1 MNISVNTKLITLLG
15 TPLSQS
21 FAARMQNR
29 GYEAAGLDMLY
40 FYTETDN
47 EHLGDIVNGLRYM
60 NFAGF
65 AVTKP
70 NKVKVL
76 EYLDELDP
84 LCRKMGSSNTVVRTP
99 EGRLIGYNTDGIG
112 FYTSIT
118 QEGGVSVDE
127 SVFFCIGSGGAGRAI
142 CSVLAYYGAKKIYI
156 TDIFEASSRSL
167 VHDIN
172 NNFAPVA
179 EFVPAGDF
187 SGVARC
193 NVVINASGIGMGAS
207 IGTSPMPEKYI
218 LPSQLYFDA
227 CYNPARTEFL
237 KNAEEKGCR
246 VLNGLGMSLY
256 QGAAQI
262 ELWTGQKAPLEA
274 MRQEL
279 LNILSEGK

>member
-1 MNISVNTKLITLLG
+1 MNIDINTKMVTLLG

-21 FAARMQNR
+21 FAARMQNK
-29 GYEAAGLDMLY
+29 GYEAAGLNMFY

-76 EYLDELDP
+76 EFLDELDP

-99 EGRLIGYNTDGIG
+99 EGRLIGYNTDGVG

-118 QEGGVSVDE
+118 QEGGIQVDT
-127 SVFFCIGSGGAGRAI
+127 STFFCIGSGGAGRAI
-142 CSVLAYYGAKKIYI
+142 CSILAYYGAPKIYI
-156 TDIFEASSRSL
+156 TDQFEASGWAL
-167 VHDIN
+167 VNDIN
-172 NNFAPVA
+172 QNFAPVA
-179 EFVPAGDF
+179 EFIPAGDF
-187 SGVARC
+187 SRVGEAD
-193 NVVINASGIGMGAS
+193 VVINASGVGMGAS

-218 LPSQLYFDA
+218 CPGQLYFDA

-237 KNAEEKGCR
+237 KNAEAKGCR

-262 ELWTGQKAPLEA
+262 ELWTGQKAPIEA

-279 LNILSEGK
+279 LDIISESS